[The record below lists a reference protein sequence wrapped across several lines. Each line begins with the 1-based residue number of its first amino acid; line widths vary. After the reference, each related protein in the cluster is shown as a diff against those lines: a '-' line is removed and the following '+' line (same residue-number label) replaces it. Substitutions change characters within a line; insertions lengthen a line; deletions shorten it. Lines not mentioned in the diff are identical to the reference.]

1 MLNVECLFSHLSCVY
16 TKNRNQ
22 LDVSTMKLLATCK
35 RHYTQKLRPELT
47 AKQGRTTRVY
57 KNSHLDSSIDTIT
70 IYEIETIN
78 TLPPLTDNQV
88 SDLLEA
94 DTSHSISLNLD
105 ADGFESELMSTYE
118 MEESWEEIRWE
129 RGGSLQSSVIALED
143 MVDLSAM
150 EAVDRGLVSVIEE
163 ANIRVLQ
170 CGGDSEGWEMGDI
183 RRELGL

>member
-1 MLNVECLFSHLSCVY
+1 
-16 TKNRNQ
+16 
-22 LDVSTMKLLATCK
+22 MKLLATCK
-35 RHYTQKLRPELT
+35 RHDIQKLQPELT
-47 AKQGRTTRVY
+47 AKQGKTTRTY
-57 KNSHLDSSIDTIT
+57 KYSRLDGLINTTT

-88 SDLLEA
+88 SDLLEG
-94 DTSHSISLNLD
+94 DTSHPIFLNLD
-105 ADGFESELMSTYE
+105 ADGFESELISTYE
-118 MEESWEEIRWE
+118 MEASWEEMRRE
-129 RGGSLQSSVIALED
+129 RGGISQSSVIALED

-170 CGGDSEGWEMGDI
+170 RVGDSEGWEMGDI